1 MSDLA
6 TLSDRLLVGAIL
18 LYSTA
23 MLAYAVEYSFGR
35 RGTVA
40 RAAAAT
46 SPGRVLVGAG
56 GPDVDSGPV
65 PVVPPQD
72 PESSGPGRV
81 GATAVVLTAI
91 GALLHAGVL
100 LTRGLAAH
108 RVPWGNMYEFA
119 VSVCLIAVC
128 AWLFVVARQSRVV
141 GDRQPVRHLGA
152 FVMLPVVLLLGL
164 AGTVLYT
171 RVGPLVPALN
181 SYWLKIHVSAA
192 AIATGIFLVSF
203 ATGVLYLLRESYD
216 RSTAAGRTPRFPAS
230 LGRRLP
236 AADVLERTTFRVTA
250 FAFPIWTFAIIAGA
264 IWAEAAWSRYWGW
277 DPKETWA
284 FISWVV
290 YAAYLHARATAGW
303 RGRRAVWIAVLGWV
317 TMMVNLFGVN
327 LVITGLHSYAGL
339 Q

>member
-1 MSDLA
+1 MPDLA
-6 TLSDRLLVGAIL
+6 TLSDQLLIATIL
-18 LYSTA
+18 LYTAA

-35 RGTVA
+35 RGSVG

-46 SPGRVLVGAG
+46 PERVLVGAG
-56 GPDVDSGPV
+56 GLPVADPTGIVPTGGRPV
-65 PVVPPQD
+65 PERSPTD
-72 PESSGPGRV
+72 FAG
-81 GATAVVLTAI
+81 GAAVVLTVL
-91 GALLHAGVL
+91 GAVAHTGVL
-100 LTRGLAAH
+100 LSRGFAAS

-119 VSVCLIAVC
+119 VSVCLIAVVS
-128 AWLFVVARQSRVV
+128 WLVVLVRRVGGV
-141 GDRQPVRHLGA
+141 RQPVRHLGS

-171 RVGPLVPALN
+171 QVGPLVPALD

-192 AIATGIFLVSF
+192 VIATGVFLVGF
-203 ATGVLYLLRESYD
+203 ATGVLYLIREAYD
-216 RSTAAGRTPRFPAS
+216 RGTAEGRTLRFPAT
-230 LGRRLP
+230 LGARLP
-236 AADVLERTTFRVTA
+236 DADALERTTFRVTA

-264 IWAEAAWSRYWGW
+264 VWAEAAWSRYWGW

-303 RGRRAVWIAVLGWV
+303 RGRRAVWIVVLGWV

>member
-1 MSDLA
+1 MPDLA
-6 TLSDRLLVGAIL
+6 TLSDQLLTATIL
-18 LYSTA
+18 LYTA
-23 MLAYAVEYSFGR
+23 AMVAYALEYSFGR
-35 RGTVA
+35 RGSVGE
-40 RAAAAT
+40 AAAV
-46 SPGRVLVGAG
+46 PERVLVGAG
-56 GPDVDSGPV
+56 GPPVATSGGRTVPDRSPVDW
-65 PVVPPQD
+65 
-72 PESSGPGRV
+72 V
-81 GATAVVLTAI
+81 GAAGVVLTVV
-91 GALLHAGVL
+91 GALVHAGVL
-100 LTRGLAAH
+100 AARGFAAA

-119 VSVCLIAVC
+119 VSVCLIAVVS
-128 AWLFVVARQSRVV
+128 WLVVVLRSR
-141 GDRQPVRHLGA
+141 RRAVRHLGA

-171 RVGPLVPALN
+171 RVAPLVPALN

-192 AIATGIFLVSF
+192 AIATGVFLVSF
-203 ATGVLYLLRESYD
+203 ATGVLYLIRDAYD
-216 RSTAAGRTPRFPAS
+216 RGVAAERPLRFPAT
-230 LGRRLP
+230 LGARLP
-236 AADVLERTTFRVTA
+236 AADALERTTFRVTA

-303 RGRRAVWIAVLGWV
+303 RGRRAVWIVVLGWV

>member
-1 MSDLA
+1 MPDLA
-6 TLSDRLLVGAIL
+6 TLSDQLLTATIL
-18 LYSTA
+18 LYTA
-23 MLAYAVEYSFGR
+23 AMFAYAIEYSFGR
-35 RGTVA
+35 RGSVG
-40 RAAAAT
+40 RAAV
-46 SPGRVLVGAG
+46 PERVLVGAG
-56 GPDVDSGPV
+56 GPPADAPVDRTV
-65 PVVPPQD
+65 PDRSPLD
-72 PESSGPGRV
+72 YV
-81 GATAVVLTAI
+81 GALAVVLTVV
-91 GALLHAGVL
+91 GALAHLGVL
-100 LTRGLAAH
+100 VTRGLAAD

-119 VSVCLIAVC
+119 VSVCFIAVV
-128 AWLFVVARQSRVV
+128 AWLYVVFRPRYAA
-141 GDRQPVRHLGA
+141 RHLGA

-171 RVGPLVPALN
+171 RVAPLVPALD

-192 AIATGIFLVSF
+192 AIATGVFLVSF
-203 ATGVLYLLRESYD
+203 ATGLLYLIRDAHD
-216 RSTAAGRTPRFPAS
+216 RRVEAGRTPRFPAS
-230 LGRRLP
+230 LGARLP
-236 AADVLERTTFRVTA
+236 AADALERTTFRVTA

-303 RGRRAVWIAVLGWV
+303 RGRRAVWIVVLGWV

>member
-1 MSDLA
+1 
-6 TLSDRLLVGAIL
+6 VG
-18 LYSTA
+18 
-23 MLAYAVEYSFGR
+23 
-35 RGTVA
+35 
-40 RAAAAT
+40 RAAVAAA
-46 SPGRVLVGAG
+46 PGRVLVGAG
-56 GPDVDSGPV
+56 GPAVTQ
-65 PVVPPQD
+65 PVVPGAAD
-72 PESSGPGRV
+72 PTGLVPSGRRV
-81 GATAVVLTAI
+81 ADRSVAGFAGGAAVVLTAL
-91 GALLHAGVL
+91 GLLLHVGVL
-100 LTRGLAAH
+100 VTRGIAAD

-119 VSVCLIAVC
+119 VSVCAIAVLS
-128 AWLFVVARQSRVV
+128 WLVVLGRQAR
-141 GDRQPVRHLGA
+141 GDRAPVRHLGA
-152 FVMLPVVLLLGL
+152 FVMLPVILLLGL

-171 RVGPLVPALN
+171 RVAPLVPALN

-203 ATGVLYLLRESYD
+203 ATGVLYLIRDSHD
-216 RSTAAGRTPRFPAS
+216 RALAEGRPLRFPAT
-230 LGRRLP
+230 LGARLP
-236 AADVLERTTFRVTA
+236 GADALERTTFRVTA

-327 LVITGLHSYAGL
+327 LVISGLHSYAGL

>member
-1 MSDLA
+1 MPELA
-6 TLSDRLLVGAIL
+6 TLSDQLLVGTIL
-18 LYSTA
+18 LYSAA
-23 MLAYAVEYSFGR
+23 MLAYAVEYSFGG

-40 RAAAAT
+40 RAAA
-46 SPGRVLVGAG
+46 PGQVLVGAG
-56 GPDVDSGPV
+56 GPEVADPAGIV
-65 PVVPPQD
+65 PVER
-72 PESSGPGRV
+72 PERSSGPAARIGWIAVALTVV
-81 GATAVVLTAI
+81 GAVS
-91 GALLHAGVL
+91 HAGVL
-100 LTRGLAAH
+100 VARGLAAD

-141 GDRQPVRHLGA
+141 GGRQPVRHLGA

-216 RSTAAGRTPRFPAS
+216 RTTAAGRTPRFPAT

-236 AADVLERTTFRVTA
+236 DADVLERTTFRVTA
-250 FAFPIWTFAIIAGA
+250 FAFPIWTFAVIAGA

-303 RGRRAVWIAVLGWV
+303 RGRRAVWISVLGWV